1 MTLLDV
7 FCCLL
12 FFFLKWSLVGF
23 ISFRGG
29 VEGVGTAHRAV
40 KSRCPLPRS
49 GHGGGLGYVTGGQA
63 CQGHLDCGALLG
75 SSLRWRCFAGA
86 QSVAGV
92 PPSSADDHAAAAPV
106 LQHGPAAHLVHQTV
120 DLFLMG
126 TQIKQ
131 VCWSC

>member
-1 MTLLDV
+1 MFFV
-7 FCCLL
+7 VC
-12 FFFLKWSLVGF
+12 FFFLKKKWSSVGF

-29 VEGVGTAHRAV
+29 VEDVGTAHRAV

-63 CQGHLDCGALLG
+63 CQGHLNCGALLG
-75 SSLRWRCFAGA
+75 SSLCWRRFAGT

-92 PPSSADDHAAAAPV
+92 PPSSADDHAAATPV

-131 VCWSC
+131 VC